1 MFESSHGIRHRLR
14 ESKREE
20 GGESEKESE
29 TATGFSFL
37 LFFFRGETTKGKS
50 FVSTTIRDKRLV
62 VDHNGDY
69 LGKIRFSMRR
79 DK

>member
-29 TATGFSFL
+29 TATGFSFSL
-37 LFFFRGETTKGKS
+37 VFLPRRNHERKILRIDDDKG
-50 FVSTTIRDKRLV
+50 
-62 VDHNGDY
+62 
-69 LGKIRFSMRR
+69 
-79 DK
+79 